1 MQKSAL
7 AFILIGILV
16 VLNVLLIGVSGWRVD
31 LTRDKAFTLA
41 EATTETLEKLE
52 NPVTITA
59 YFTDNLPAPFSDN
72 ARYARDLLAEMRA
85 ASGGQLSFE
94 FLDPQSQE
102 TEEDREKKKEV
113 KRDIFG
119 RTVREKTSVETELET
134 LGIQPVEVRVFEEDE
149 AKTMRAYMGL
159 AVRYGED
166 KEAVPVIQDVSM
178 LEYDLTSIIR
188 RLVRQKTP
196 TVGVV
201 QGHGE
206 PDLQSEMDKV
216 INMLKLNYDM
226 KPVKLDEGKVPDDVD
241 VLLVV
246 GPQQAFADAEL
257 KAIDGWLMQGKSAA
271 FFLDRVSVDLKT
283 FQPTPNAQNLE
294 ALVGAYG
301 IELGSQ
307 LVGDVTCASLNVSER
322 RGFMVIQ
329 MPKPYP
335 FIPQVKQLEGESA
348 LAKGIADV
356 ALPFAVPVYPKT
368 DLPGVTVEVLAKSS
382 VKSWLEDGTPEN
394 LSPVRDWGTAT
405 VGFTGPYN
413 LVATA
418 RGALPSFA
426 DPQQKSA
433 REARVIVAGSSTMFN
448 EAVLSPQNAALLL
461 NMIDWLSLDAKLLDM
476 RARSLSEAPIDPNLS
491 PGTKTLVK
499 AGNVITAVLLDGIF
513 AAVLLLRRRSR
524 RNALAVAT
532 PN

>member
-1 MQKSAL
+1 MQKSAF
-7 AFILIGILV
+7 AFILVGILV
-16 VLNVLLIGVSGWRVD
+16 VINVLMVGMPAWRID

-41 EATTETLEKLE
+41 EATTETLGQLKS
-52 NPVTITA
+52 PITVTA
-59 YFTDNLPAPFSDN
+59 YFTENLPAPFSDN
-72 ARYARDLLAEMRA
+72 ARYTKDLLAEMRA

-102 TEEDREKKKEV
+102 TEEDREKKKDV

-119 RTVREKTSVETELET
+119 RTMRDKTSVETELEG

-166 KEAVPVIQDVSM
+166 KEALPYVQDVSM
-178 LEYDLTSIIR
+178 LEYDLTSIVR
-188 RLVRQKTP
+188 RLVRAKAP
-196 TVGVV
+196 IIGVV

-216 INMLKLNYDM
+216 IGMLKLNYDM

-241 VLLVV
+241 ALLVI
-246 GPQQAFADAEL
+246 GPQQPWSDAEL
-257 KAIDGWLMQGKSAA
+257 KAVDAWLMQGKSAA
-271 FFLDRVSVDLKT
+271 FFLDRLSVDLKT
-283 FQPTPNAQNLE
+283 FQPTPSAHNLD

-307 LVGDVTCASLNVSER
+307 LVGDVECATLSVSER
-322 RGFMVIQ
+322 RGFMVVQ
-329 MPKPYP
+329 MPIKYP
-335 FIPQVKQLEGESA
+335 FIPQLKQLEGDSP
-348 LAKGIADV
+348 LAKGV
-356 ALPFAVPVYPKT
+356 NEVSVPFVVPVYPKK
-368 DLPGVTVEVLAKSS
+368 DLAGVEVAVLANSTQ
-382 VKSWLEDGTPEN
+382 KSWLEDGTPEN
-394 LSPVRDWGTAT
+394 LSPRRDWGSAE
-405 VGFTGPYN
+405 VAFTGPYA
-413 LVATA
+413 LIATA
-418 RGALPSFA
+418 RGSLPSFA

-433 REARVIVAGSSTMFN
+433 KEARVIVAGSSTMFN

-461 NMIDWLSLDAKLLDM
+461 NMVDWLSLDAKLLDM
-476 RARSLSEAPIDPNLS
+476 RARNLTEAPIDPDLS
-491 PGTKTLVK
+491 PGAKTLVK
-499 AGNVITAVLLDGIF
+499 AGNVAAAVLLDGIF
-513 AAVLLLRRRSR
+513 ATVLVLRRRSR

>member
-322 RGFMVIQ
+322 QRF
-329 MPKPYP
+329 P
-335 FIPQVKQLEGESA
+335 
-348 LAKGIADV
+348 
-356 ALPFAVPVYPKT
+356 
-368 DLPGVTVEVLAKSS
+368 
-382 VKSWLEDGTPEN
+382 
-394 LSPVRDWGTAT
+394 
-405 VGFTGPYN
+405 
-413 LVATA
+413 
-418 RGALPSFA
+418 
-426 DPQQKSA
+426 
-433 REARVIVAGSSTMFN
+433 
-448 EAVLSPQNAALLL
+448 
-461 NMIDWLSLDAKLLDM
+461 
-476 RARSLSEAPIDPNLS
+476 
-491 PGTKTLVK
+491 
-499 AGNVITAVLLDGIF
+499 
-513 AAVLLLRRRSR
+513 
-524 RNALAVAT
+524 
-532 PN
+532 

>member
-1 MQKSAL
+1 MQKNAL
-7 AFILIGILV
+7 AFVLIGILIV
-16 VLNVLLIGVSGWRVD
+16 ANVLLLGVSGWRID

-41 EATTETLEKLE
+41 EATTETLGNLD
-52 NPVTITA
+52 NPITITA
-59 YFTDNLPAPFSDN
+59 YFTENLPAPFSDN
-72 ARYARDLLAEMRA
+72 ARYAKDLLAEMRA

-102 TEEDREKKKEV
+102 TDEDREKKKDV

-159 AVRYGED
+159 AVRYGEE
-166 KEAVPVIQDVSM
+166 KEALPVIQDVSM

-188 RLVRQKTP
+188 RLVRQKAP
-196 TVGVV
+196 MIGVV

-206 PDLQSEMDKV
+206 PDLQSDMDKV
-216 INMLKLNYDM
+216 INMLKLNYEM

-241 VLLVV
+241 VLMVI
-246 GPQQAFADAEL
+246 GPQQAFGEAEV
-257 KAIDGWLMQGKSAA
+257 KAIDAWLMQGKSAA
-271 FFLDRVSVDLKT
+271 FFLDRFSVDLKT
-283 FQPTPNAQNLE
+283 FQPTANAQNLD

-335 FIPQVKQLEGESA
+335 FIPQLKQLEGESA
-348 LAKGIADV
+348 LAKGITDV
-356 ALPFAVPVYPKT
+356 AMPFAVPLYPKA
-368 DLPGVTVEVLAKSS
+368 DLPGVTVEVLAKTSA
-382 VKSWLEDGTPEN
+382 KSWLEDGTPEN
-394 LSPVRDWGTAT
+394 VSPMRDWGTAT

-413 LVATA
+413 LIATA
-418 RGALPSFA
+418 RGALPSVV
-426 DPQQKSA
+426 DPQQKA
-433 REARVIVAGSSTMFN
+433 AKEARIIVAGSSTMFN
-448 EAVLSPQNAALLL
+448 EAVLSAQNAALLL

-476 RARSLSEAPIDPNLS
+476 RARTLTEAPIDPNLS
-491 PGTKTLVK
+491 PGAKSMVK
-499 AGNVITAVLLDGIF
+499 AGNVATAVLLDGVF
-513 AAVLLLRRRSR
+513 AAVLMLRRRGR
-524 RNALAVAT
+524 RNALAVST
-532 PN
+532 PS